1 MSSGSESSDDD
12 DDDDAE
18 GNNTHSP
25 FDATQDVL
33 EEVIQLPFYKL

>member
-1 MSSGSESSDDD
+1 MSSGSESSDD